1 MRLSAGSI
9 LSEGDDAINGPEARA
24 LGPTGAGVSVGII
37 SDSMTSA
44 TGGIANSVGTR
55 DLPPDTVAL
64 SDRPDGTGE
73 GRAMA
78 EILYDEAPG
87 VSRIRFATA
96 DGGPAAKANAIDAL
110 VADGAR
116 VIADDTSYVTEPF
129 FQDDVIAQ
137 AVDRAKAAGVAYF
150 IAAGNDAQHGWGA
163 AFSPV
168 ADPSPAH
175 SAGTEDFDHGPGVDT
190 TQTIGTFHAD
200 ESVDLV
206 LQWAEPWGAA
216 ASDFALDVYDVAD
229 ATHTPLT
236 FDTNNL
242 ATGIPMEWA
251 PIKFTGTATI
261 EVAIRRVS
269 GAGAPPLKLVAFSN
283 GAGNVAIEHAADG
296 GAIDPDAASAKGAL
310 TVAAS
315 NFATPTVPETYSSR
329 GPVTHFFDARGTRLA
344 TPEMR
349 QKPDLAGPDGVKTS
363 VPGFSPFPG
372 TSAAAPAAAG
382 IAALIRSAKPAM
394 PVDELYAIMT
404 SPSNAVD
411 CPAPGNPDIECG
423 AGFLLADSAME
434 MALDSTAPAIT
445 ASLSP
450 AAPDTASG
458 WYREPVGV
466 SWQVSDPESP
476 VVDPAGCEAV
486 SLTTSASLTCRAT
499 SAGGTTAAPLSVKI
513 DPTAPSQPAFTGI
526 RARTYLPATL
536 PSSRAI
542 KCSSGDPTS
551 GVVGCNVSGY
561 RSRLGAHVLTATA
574 TNGAGLTATST
585 LAYTVAKPAA
595 ISKLELTRLGL
606 ARLRSSGLKLTVRVA
621 AASTRLG
628 RQARGARTHG
638 IRRRNPRRQHR
649 NARQAGVRGHGDAA
663 RRVDGRGQG
672 AAERAH
678 EDDAEDHDRR
688 QRRAKSAHLRL
699 APRPALEGRSPDRSA
714 RNAQILGRVPFASAE
729 RGERSPDPPAPLVQE
744 SARTRRKAMDAL
756 SFGVHEGD
764 GTSEQT
770 RLPFLLAGRTHVQIV
785 TGTHPRG

>member
-1 MRLSAGSI
+1 M
-9 LSEGDDAINGPEARA
+9 P
-24 LGPTGAGVSVGII
+24 VGII
-37 SDSMTSA
+37 SDSIDAASN
-44 TGGIANSVGTR
+44 GGIADSVGTR

-64 SDRPDGTGE
+64 SDRPGGTDE

-129 FQDDVIAQ
+129 FQDDVVAQ

-175 SAGTEDFDHGPGVDT
+175 SPGTEDFDPGPGVDT
-190 TQTIGTFHAD
+190 TQTIGTFHAG

-216 ASDFALDVYDVAD
+216 TSDFALDVYDLAD

-236 FDTNNL
+236 ADTNNL

-251 PIKFTGTATI
+251 PIQFTGTATI
-261 EVAIRRVS
+261 EVAIRRVA
-269 GAGAPPLKLVAFSN
+269 GAGAPPLKLVAFTN
-283 GAGNVAIEHAADG
+283 GAGDVAIEHPADG

-315 NFATPTVPETYSSR
+315 NFATLTVPEPYSSR
-329 GPVTHFFDARGTRLA
+329 GPVTHFFDARGNRLA
-344 TPEMR
+344 TPEVR
-349 QKPDLAGPDGVKTS
+349 QKPDLAGPDGVQTS

-404 SPSNAVD
+404 SASNAVD
-411 CPAPGNPDIECG
+411 CPAPGNPDVECG
-423 AGFLLADSAME
+423 VGFLLADSAME
-434 MALDSTAPAIT
+434 MALDGTPPAIT

-450 AAPDTASG
+450 AVPDTASG
-458 WYREPVGV
+458 WYREPVSV

-476 VVDPAGCEAV
+476 VVDPVGCEAA
-486 SLTTSASLTCRAT
+486 SLTTSASLTCSAT

-526 RARTYLPATL
+526 RARTYLPAAL
-536 PSSRAI
+536 PASQ
-542 KCSSGDPTS
+542 GDRVHLRRSDLRCRRLQYLGLPL
-551 GVVGCNVSGY
+551 GVR
-561 RSRLGAHVLTATA
+561 RSRPHGHGDERRRAD
-574 TNGAGLTATST
+574 GDKQAGVHGGEAGRH
-585 LAYTVAKPAA
+585 
-595 ISKLELTRLGL
+595 LE
-606 ARLRSSGLKLTVRVA
+606 ARA
-621 AASTRLG
+621 
-628 RQARGARTHG
+628 RQARAREAPHIGAQADRA
-638 IRRRNPRRQHR
+638 RRGGLHPPERQARRAGPARIGSRNPRRHRR
-649 NARQAGVRGHGDAA
+649 NARQAGVRRQGDVA
-663 RRVDGRGQG
+663 RRVDGEGQG
-672 AAERAH
+672 ATQRARQ
-678 EDDAEDHDRR
+678 DDAEGHDRR
-688 QRRAKSAHLRL
+688 HVGAREAREPEGL
-699 APRPALEGRSPDRSA
+699 APRPALIGQSCVECSGKA
-714 RNAQILGRVPFASAE
+714 RRLHI
-729 RGERSPDPPAPLVQE
+729 APV
-744 SARTRRKAMDAL
+744 
-756 SFGVHEGD
+756 
-764 GTSEQT
+764 
-770 RLPFLLAGRTHVQIV
+770 
-785 TGTHPRG
+785 

>member
-1 MRLSAGSI
+1 
-9 LSEGDDAINGPEARA
+9 
-24 LGPTGAGVSVGII
+24 
-37 SDSMTSA
+37 
-44 TGGIANSVGTR
+44 
-55 DLPPDTVAL
+55 
-64 SDRPDGTGE
+64 
-73 GRAMA
+73 MA

-175 SAGTEDFDHGPGVDT
+175 SAGTEDFDPGPGVDT

-216 ASDFALDVYDVAD
+216 TSDFALDVYDVGD

-329 GPVTHFFDARGTRLA
+329 GPVTHFFDARGNRLA
-344 TPEMR
+344 TPEVR

-445 ASLSP
+445 PSLSP

-466 SWQVSDPESP
+466 TWQVSDPESP

-513 DPTAPSQPAFTGI
+513 DPTAPTQPAFTGI

-542 KCSSGDPTS
+542 TCSSGDPTS

-561 RSRLGAHVLTATA
+561 RSRFGAHVLTATA

-606 ARLRSSGLKLTVRVA
+606 AKLRSSGLKLTVRVA
-621 AASTRLG
+621 AASTRLVVKLVALVPMASG
-628 RQARGARTHG
+628 
-638 IRRRNPRRQHR
+638 RRNPGRQHR

-688 QRRAKSAHLRL
+688 QLGAREARASEGL

-729 RGERSPDPPAPLVQE
+729 AGSSYRQILLPRWFRSRLAHGGRLW
-744 SARTRRKAMDAL
+744 TRF